1 MKDQHRKITGYR
13 DLSQSEIDDMNR
25 IKRLGGDLGEL
36 INEIEK
42 KNGIDRRWLNIA
54 KSESRLKILPDGTGG
69 VGGDGLLDEA
79 HAFEAVIYSG

>member
-36 INEIEK
+36 INDIEK
-42 KNGIDRRWLNIA
+42 KDGIDRRWLNIA
-54 KSESRLKILPDGTGG
+54 KSESRLRVAERITSHFTRG
-69 VGGDGLLDEA
+69 
-79 HAFEAVIYSG
+79 

>member
-25 IKRLGGDLGEL
+25 IKRLGSDLGEL
-36 INEIEK
+36 INDIEK

-54 KSESRLKILPDGTGG
+54 KTDLQKGMMSLTRAVARPGG
-69 VGGDGLLDEA
+69 
-79 HAFEAVIYSG
+79 F